1 MKDKNLQTIP
11 VMFEK
16 ISDIDERFMNVKIY
30 LMHVGLNLNNSY
42 FEKSVV
48 EKAIPTLSNTPIL
61 GYIRITEDNEK
72 DFEGHKHILV
82 VENGEF
88 RLKYAG
94 CAYGVIP
101 ESCNPR
107 WEIKLCDDGIEREF
121 LVCDGI
127 VWKKFD
133 DAIDIFNR
141 DSIKQQ
147 SMELADDF
155 DGYMHEDG
163 YFVFTRF
170 SFFGACILGDDRQPA
185 MINASIEK
193 IFSFD
198 DIKREIQKEMEL
210 LKISM
215 GKEFL
220 KKEDWG
226 SGSEIKID
234 LSKEAADFN
243 TPWGLVDKTVLR
255 NKLLKAKNY
264 KTLVKKCYLMVK
276 DGWEDAP
283 SQKLKYPVCMVK
295 KNTLVL
301 SAKGCQSA
309 LSFLERNKDDPDY
322 ESAKRKL
329 KKYYKTLELDT
340 SNFEEGG
347 MFQVKDED
355 KIVFVFELSHDDIR
369 AELYEILNPINEET
383 EEREY
388 NYFVLEVF
396 DDYCIVEDA
405 KDWGNYYKIFY
416 FVDEDDKITL
426 GDKQKII
433 PMWLT
438 PEEVKQ
444 IEEMRN
450 NYEKVKS
457 EFSRLQSSYE
467 TVKQERDELLEF
479 KKNIEQEQRRIA
491 EEELFTKF
499 AEKLDEAEINSI
511 KETAGDFTLEE
522 LEEKLYSLVGKKMIK
537 FSNDS
542 KKKTKINIQFEKGD
556 NKKIEKPYAD
566 IIRKYSKVKNK

>member
-16 ISDIDERFMNVKIY
+16 INDIDERFMNVKIY

-48 EKAIPTLSNTPIL
+48 EKAIPTLNNTPIL

-88 RLKYAG
+88 KLKYAG

-107 WEIKLCDDGIEREF
+107 WEMKLCDDGIEREF

-133 DAIDIFNR
+133 DAVDIFNR

-185 MINASIEK
+185 MVNASIEK

-215 GKEFL
+215 EKEFL

-226 SGSEIKID
+226 TGSEIKID

-243 TPWGLVDKTVLR
+243 TSWGSVDKTVLR

-264 KTLVKKCYLMVK
+264 KTL
-276 DGWEDAP
+276 
-283 SQKLKYPVCMVK
+283 
-295 KNTLVL
+295 
-301 SAKGCQSA
+301 
-309 LSFLERNKDDPDY
+309 
-322 ESAKRKL
+322 
-329 KKYYKTLELDT
+329 
-340 SNFEEGG
+340 NFEEGG

-369 AELYEILNPINEET
+369 DKLYDILNPVNEET
-383 EEREY
+383 ELREY
-388 NYFVLEVF
+388 NYWILEVF

-405 KDWGNYYKIFY
+405 NDLGNYYKIPY
-416 FVDEDDKITL
+416 AVDENDEVVL
-426 GDKQKII
+426 GEKQKII

-457 EFSRLQSSYE
+457 EFSRLQSNYE